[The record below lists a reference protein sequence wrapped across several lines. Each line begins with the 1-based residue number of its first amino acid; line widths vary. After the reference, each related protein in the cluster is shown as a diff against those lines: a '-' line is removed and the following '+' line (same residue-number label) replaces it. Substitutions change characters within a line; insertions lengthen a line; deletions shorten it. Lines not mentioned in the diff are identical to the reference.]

1 MTRRRRKPAVDS
13 PTTLTVLRPYVK
25 QQWPPLLIAA
35 IATLVIA
42 AADVAS
48 PLPLAYLID
57 HVLTVGGKG
66 TEVDLS
72 DFSRS
77 DYFTIAYVGLAVLG
91 IAAAEAIATYQS
103 DLRLELAGERIIHEL
118 RLAIYSQL
126 QRLSISFH
134 ARLQTGDLVTRVT
147 GDVNAIGDIFAGS
160 LGALVSSFLIFLLM
174 LGASLYIDPVLAL
187 CAFAVTPVIALLSFW
202 FRKRARVSSRQMRSR
217 EGEIA
222 SISGEVLGAIREVQ
236 AFGSEEYERAR
247 LEAKSAERW
256 HAGIRASRLE
266 GRFAGMIDFA
276 SEIGI
281 ALVLVVGAYRVH
293 SGDLKLGLLTVMV
306 MYAGKVYRPLSAIA
320 RQGSRISKA
329 LARADRVAEILA
341 ADDVLDDPQNGYN
354 GRRATGEIQLDGVVF
369 GYERE
374 RPALHGLSLL
384 IPAGQRVAVI
394 GRSGAGKST
403 LAALIARFYD
413 PFDGSV
419 LIDGRD
425 LRECRL
431 RWVRNQVGLVLQEGV
446 LFTGTIAD
454 NIAYGVE
461 ADPEQIVA
469 AAKAAAAD
477 EFIEKL
483 PEGYATM
490 LGQRGVGLSGGQR
503 QRIAIAR
510 TILRNPP
517 ILVLD
522 EPTTGLD
529 AESEAAVMEG
539 LDALMRGRTAIMITH
554 SPALA
559 RTADRVIEMADG
571 RIARQGTP
579 QELAGDLRNI
589 RDAAS
594 ADVAVTASRVGPPRD
609 AALTQMSTLLDPDAM
624 ALVLQ
629 RELGRD
635 AQLSRVAIRY
645 LRYKPRKSLVV
656 HYDVRIGDG
665 DFDAVATIAARRN
678 LEAWASDPEYRRLAE
693 MVDGRAPAL
702 RPLNYESELQALIQW
717 MPLDISMPALAH
729 DATQLRTHLQRGD
742 VQIASDGERLRL
754 LAYKPGRRAVLRLDD
769 HVIKIYA
776 GDVEF
781 AGAVTGLEASSRLEG
796 LRIPRREA
804 VLPELHLTCQ
814 AMLPGRPPSAAGD
827 PALAAGEL
835 LAALHR
841 ARLPAL
847 RSFTHADQLRAAAGS
862 AGSVTA
868 VVPELEQ
875 RLTGLLRTLELTIPD
890 QSSLLPAH
898 GDYHSN
904 QLLEIDGALA
914 VIDFDEMCAAAAALD
929 LASYAAHHVNGGEGD
944 MTAASAAL
952 AGLVAGYRVRP
963 HALAWYLSTSILRRA
978 PFPFRFMEP
987 NWPLRIERMV
997 TDAEEALHL

>member
-1 MTRRRRKPAVDS
+1 
-13 PTTLTVLRPYVK
+13 
-25 QQWPPLLIAA
+25 
-35 IATLVIA
+35 
-42 AADVAS
+42 
-48 PLPLAYLID
+48 
-57 HVLTVGGKG
+57 
-66 TEVDLS
+66 
-72 DFSRS
+72 
-77 DYFTIAYVGLAVLG
+77 
-91 IAAAEAIATYQS
+91 
-103 DLRLELAGERIIHEL
+103 
-118 RLAIYSQL
+118 
-126 QRLSISFH
+126 
-134 ARLQTGDLVTRVT
+134 
-147 GDVNAIGDIFAGS
+147 
-160 LGALVSSFLIFLLM
+160 M

-202 FRKRARVSSRQMRSR
+202 FRKRARVSSKQMRSR

-266 GRFAGMIDFA
+266 GRFAGMIDFT

-281 ALVLVVGAYRVH
+281 AIVLVVGAYRVH
-293 SGDLKLGLLTVMV
+293 NGDLRLGLLTVMV

-341 ADDVLDDPQNGYN
+341 ADDVLDDPPNGYN
-354 GRRATGEIQLDGVVF
+354 GGRATGEIQLDEVVF
-369 GYERE
+369 GYDRE
-374 RPALHGLSLL
+374 HPTLHGLSLL

-403 LAALIARFYD
+403 LASLIARFYD

-419 LIDGRD
+419 MIDGRD

-431 RWVRNQVGLVLQEGV
+431 RWVRNQIGLVLQEGV

-461 ADPEQIVA
+461 AEPEQIVA
-469 AAKAAAAD
+469 AAKAAAAH

-483 PEGYATM
+483 PDGYATM

-529 AESEAAVMEG
+529 AESEAQVMEG
-539 LDALMRGRTAIMITH
+539 LDVLMRGRTSIMITH
-554 SPALA
+554 SLVLA
-559 RTADRVIEMADG
+559 RTADRVIEMDEG
-571 RIARQGTP
+571 RIARQGSP
-579 QELAGDLRNI
+579 QELAADLQSI
-589 RDAAS
+589 RDAAV
-594 ADVAVTASRVGPPRD
+594 AGAAVTASRVGPPRD
-609 AALTQMSTLLDPDAM
+609 TALAQMSTLLDPDAM
-624 ALVLQ
+624 APVLQ
-629 RELGRD
+629 RELGAD
-635 AQLSRVAIRY
+635 ALLSRVAIRY

-656 HYDVRIGDG
+656 HYDVMIGDG
-665 DFDAVATIAARRN
+665 LFDAVATIAARRN
-678 LEAWASDPEYRRLAE
+678 LEAWAREPEYRRLAE
-693 MVDGRAPAL
+693 MVDGRSPAL
-702 RPLNYESELQALIQW
+702 RPLNYESELEALIQW
-717 MPLDISMPALAH
+717 LPLDISMPALAH
-729 DATQLRTHLQRGD
+729 DARQLRASLQGAG
-742 VQIASDGERLRL
+742 VQIAPDGERLRL

-776 GDVEF
+776 GDAEF
-781 AGAVTGLEASSRLEG
+781 AGAVTGLEASSHLER
-796 LRIPRREA
+796 LRIPRLEA
-804 VLPELHLTCQ
+804 VLPELNLTCQ
-814 AMLPGRPPSAAGD
+814 AMLPGLPPSAADG
-827 PALAAGEL
+827 PAQSAGAVLAM
-835 LAALHR
+835 LHR
-841 ARLPAL
+841 AHVPGL
-847 RSFTHADQLRAAAGS
+847 RAFTHADQLRAAAGS
-862 AGSVTA
+862 AGSVIA

-875 RLTGLLRTLELTIPD
+875 RLAGLLRMLELTIPD
-890 QSSLLPAH
+890 QSSLVPAH
-898 GDYHSN
+898 GDYHAN
-904 QLLEIDGALA
+904 QLLEIDGELA

-929 LASYAAHHVNGGEGD
+929 LSSYAAHHVNGGEGD

-952 AGLVAGYRVRP
+952 AGLAEGYGIRP
-963 HALAWYLSTSILRRA
+963 HALAWYLSTSILRRS

-987 NWPLRIERMV
+987 NWPMRIERMV
-997 TDAEEALHL
+997 ADAEEALHL

>member
-1 MTRRRRKPAVDS
+1 VTRRRRKTTVDAPS
-13 PTTLTVLRPYVK
+13 TLTVLKPYVS
-25 QQWPPLLIAA
+25 QQWPPLLVAA
-35 IATLVIA
+35 IATLVLA
-42 AADVAS
+42 GADVAS

-66 TEVDLS
+66 TGVDLS
-72 DFSRS
+72 DFTSS
-77 DYFTIAYVGLAVLG
+77 DYHTIAYVGLAVLA

-103 DLRLELAGERIIHEL
+103 DLQLELAGERIIHEL
-118 RLAIYSQL
+118 RLAIYAQL

-134 ARLQTGDLVTRVT
+134 ARLATGDLVTRVT

-160 LGALVSSFLIFLLM
+160 LGALVSSSLIFLLM

-187 CAFAVTPVIALLSFW
+187 CAFSVTPVLALLSFW
-202 FRKRARVSSRQMRSR
+202 FRKRARVSSKQMRSR

-236 AFGSEEYERAR
+236 AFGSEEYEQAR

-266 GRFAGMIDFA
+266 GRFAGLVDFA

-341 ADDVLDDPQNGYN
+341 ADDVLDDPPNGYN
-354 GRRATGEIQLDGVVF
+354 GGRATGEIQLDGVVF
-369 GYERE
+369 GYDRE
-374 RPALHGLSLL
+374 RPTVHGLSLL

-413 PFDGSV
+413 PLEGKV

-431 RWVRNQVGLVLQEGV
+431 RWVRNQIGLVLQEGV

-454 NIAYGVE
+454 NIAYGVVAE
-461 ADPEQIVA
+461 PEQIVA
-469 AAKAAAAD
+469 AAKAAAAH
-477 EFIEKL
+477 EFIESL
-483 PEGYATM
+483 PDGYATV

-529 AESEAAVMEG
+529 AESEAQVMDG
-539 LDALMRGRTAIMITH
+539 LDVLMRGRTAIMITH

-559 RTADRVIEMADG
+559 RTADRVIELEDG

-579 QELAGDLRNI
+579 QELAADLQSI
-589 RDAAS
+589 RAA
-594 ADVAVTASRVGPPRD
+594 AAAGEPVTGSRVAPPRD
-609 AALTQMSTLLDPDAM
+609 AGLPQMSTLLDPDAM
-624 ALVLQ
+624 AEVLQ
-629 RELGRD
+629 RELGEDVR
-635 AQLSRVAIRY
+635 LSQVVVRY

-656 HYDVRIGDG
+656 HYDVTIGDG
-665 DFDAVATIAARRN
+665 LFDAVATIAARRN
-678 LEAWASDPEYRRLAE
+678 VEAWAREPEYRRLAQ
-693 MVDGRAPAL
+693 MVNGRAPAL
-702 RPLNYESELQALIQW
+702 SPLSYESELQALIQW
-717 MPLDISMPALAH
+717 LPLDISMPALAH
-729 DATQLRTHLQRGD
+729 DPLQLRTHLQGAG

-776 GDVEF
+776 GAVEF
-781 AGAVTGLEASSRLEG
+781 AGAVAGLDGSSLLQG
-796 LRIPRREA
+796 LRIPDREA
-804 VLPELHLTCQ
+804 VLPNMHLTCQ
-814 AMLPGRPPSAAGD
+814 SMLPGRPPSSAGD
-827 PALAAGEL
+827 PAQAAGAA
-835 LAALHR
+835 LATLHR
-841 ARLPAL
+841 ARIPDL
-847 RSFTHADQLRAAAGS
+847 RAFTHADQLRAAVGS
-862 AGSVTA
+862 VGSVTA
-868 VVPELEQ
+868 VAPELEP
-875 RLTGLLRTLELTIPD
+875 RLKGLLRTLELTIPVE
-890 QSSLLPAH
+890 SPLVPAH
-898 GDYHSN
+898 GDYHAN

-914 VIDFDEMCAAAAALD
+914 LIDFDEMCTAAASLD
-929 LASYAAHHVNGGEGD
+929 LSSYAAHLVNGGEGD
-944 MTAASAAL
+944 IAAASGAL
-952 AGLVAGYRVRP
+952 EGLVSGYGLRP
-963 HALAWYLSTSILRRA
+963 HALAWYLSTSILRRS
-978 PFPFRFMEP
+978 PFPFRYMEP
-987 NWPLRIERMV
+987 NWPQRIERMV
-997 TDAEEALHL
+997 ADAEEALHL

>member
-1 MTRRRRKPAVDS
+1 MRRRHGKPAVDPS
-13 PTTLTVLRPYVK
+13 TIAVLKPYVK
-25 QQWPPLLIAA
+25 QQWPPLVIAA

-42 AADVAS
+42 AADVAA
-48 PLPLAYLID
+48 PIPLAYLID
-57 HVLTVGGKG
+57 HVLQKGGA
-66 TEVDLS
+66 V
-72 DFSRS
+72 DFSAFTNS
-77 DYFTIAYVGLAVLG
+77 DYRTIAYVGLAVLA

-134 ARLQTGDLVTRVT
+134 SRLQTGDLVTRVT

-160 LGALVSSFLIFLLM
+160 MGALVSSFLTFLLM

-187 CAFAVTPVIALLSFW
+187 CAFAVTPVLALLSLW
-202 FRKRARVSSRQMRSR
+202 FRKRARVSSKQMRSR

-236 AFGSEEYERAR
+236 AFGSEEFERAR

-266 GRFAGMIDFA
+266 GRFAAMIDFA

-281 ALVLVVGAYRVH
+281 ALVLIVGAFRVH
-293 SGDLKLGLLTVMV
+293 DGSLKLGLLTVMV
-306 MYAGKVYRPLSAIA
+306 VYAGKVYRPLSQIA

-341 ADDVLDDPQNGYN
+341 ADEVLDDPPNGYN
-354 GRRATGEIQLDGVVF
+354 GGRAAGEIQLDSVVF
-369 GYERE
+369 GYNPEHPTLR
-374 RPALHGLSLL
+374 GLSLF

-413 PFDGSV
+413 PFNGSV

-425 LRECRL
+425 LRECRV

-461 ADPEQIVA
+461 AEPEQIVA
-469 AAKAAAAD
+469 AAKAAAAH

-483 PEGYATM
+483 PKGYETM

-517 ILVLD
+517 ILLLD

-529 AESEAAVMEG
+529 SESEAAVMAG

-559 RTADRVIEMADG
+559 RSADRVIEVGEG
-571 RIARQGTP
+571 RILRQGTP
-579 QELAGDLRNI
+579 QELASDLQNI
-589 RDAAS
+589 RDAPGEAL
-594 ADVAVTASRVGPPRD
+594 TASRVVPPHD
-609 AALTQMSTLLDPDAM
+609 AALPQMETLLDPDAM

-629 RELGRD
+629 RELGAD
-635 AQLSRVAIRY
+635 APLTRVEVRY

-656 HYDVRIGDG
+656 HYDVTIGDG
-665 DFDAVATIAARRN
+665 FFDAVATIAARRN
-678 LEAWASDPEYRRLAE
+678 LEAWAREPEYRRLAE

-702 RPLNYESELQALIQW
+702 RPLIYESELQALIQW
-717 MPLDISMPALAH
+717 LPLDISMPALAQH
-729 DATQLRTHLQRGD
+729 PVQLRTALQGAG
-742 VQIASDGERLRL
+742 VQIASDGERIRL
-754 LAYKPGRRAVLRLDD
+754 LAYKPGRRAVLRLDE

-776 GDVEF
+776 GEEEF
-781 AGAVTGLEASSRLEG
+781 AGAVRGLDVSSQLQR

-804 VLPELHLTCQ
+804 VLPGLQLTCQ
-814 AMLPGRPPSAAGD
+814 AMLAGRPPSAVGD
-827 PALAAGEL
+827 PGQAAGAVLET
-835 LAALHR
+835 LHR
-841 ARLPAL
+841 QQLAGL
-847 RSFTHADQLRAAAGS
+847 RPFTHADQLRAASAS
-862 AGSVTA
+862 AGSVIA
-868 VVPELEQ
+868 VVPELEE
-875 RLTGLLRTLELTIPD
+875 RLHGLLRMLELTMPE
-890 QSSLLPAH
+890 QSSLVTVH

-904 QLLEIDGALA
+904 QLLEVDGALA
-914 VIDFDEMCAAAAALD
+914 VIDFDEMCAAAPALD
-929 LASYAAHHVNGGEGD
+929 LASYAAHHVNGGEGN

-952 AGLVAGYRVRP
+952 AGLVEGYGIRP
-963 HALAWYLSTSILRRA
+963 HALAWYLSTSILRRS
-978 PFPFRFMEP
+978 PFPFRYMEP
-987 NWPLRIERMV
+987 RWPLRIERMV
-997 TDAEEALHL
+997 ADAEEALHL

>member
-1 MTRRRRKPAVDS
+1 V
-13 PTTLTVLRPYVK
+13 
-25 QQWPPLLIAA
+25 
-35 IATLVIA
+35 
-42 AADVAS
+42 
-48 PLPLAYLID
+48 
-57 HVLTVGGKG
+57 
-66 TEVDLS
+66 
-72 DFSRS
+72 
-77 DYFTIAYVGLAVLG
+77 
-91 IAAAEAIATYQS
+91 
-103 DLRLELAGERIIHEL
+103 
-118 RLAIYSQL
+118 
-126 QRLSISFH
+126 
-134 ARLQTGDLVTRVT
+134 
-147 GDVNAIGDIFAGS
+147 
-160 LGALVSSFLIFLLM
+160 
-174 LGASLYIDPVLAL
+174 YIDPVLAL
-187 CAFAVTPVIALLSFW
+187 CAFAVTPVLALLSFW

-276 SEIGI
+276 SEVGI
-281 ALVLVVGAYRVH
+281 ALVLVVGAVRVH

-341 ADDVLDDPQNGYN
+341 ADDVLDDPPNGYD
-354 GRRATGEIQLDGVVF
+354 GRRATGEIKLEGVVF
-369 GYERE
+369 GYDRE
-374 RPALHGLSLL
+374 RPALHGLSLF

-419 LIDGRD
+419 QIDGHD
-425 LRECRL
+425 LRECKL

-469 AAKAAAAD
+469 AAKSAAAH

-483 PEGYATM
+483 PDGYATM
-490 LGQRGVGLSGGQR
+490 LGQRGIGLSGGQR

-510 TILRNPP
+510 TILRNPA

-579 QELAGDLRNI
+579 QELAGDLRSI

-594 ADVAVTASRVGPPRD
+594 AEVGLTASRVGPPRD

-624 ALVLQ
+624 SLVLQ
-629 RELGRD
+629 RELGPNV
-635 AQLSRVAIRY
+635 QLSRVGIRY

-678 LEAWASDPEYRRLAE
+678 LEAWASEPAYRQLAE
-693 MVDGRAPAL
+693 LVDGRAPAL

-717 MPLDISMPALAH
+717 LPLDISMPALAH
-729 DATQLRTHLQRGD
+729 DAIQLRAYLERAD
-742 VQIASDGERLRL
+742 VQIAPHGERLRL

-781 AGAVTGLEASSRLEG
+781 AGAVTGLEASSHLER

-804 VLPELHLTCQ
+804 VLPDLHLTCQ
-814 AMLPGRPPSAAGD
+814 AMLPGRPPTAAGD
-827 PALAAGEL
+827 PAPAAGEV
-835 LAALHR
+835 LARLHR
-841 ARLPAL
+841 SRLPGL
-847 RSFTHADQLRAAAGS
+847 RPFTHADQLRAAAGS
-862 AGSVTA
+862 AGSVAA

-875 RLTGLLRTLELTIPD
+875 RLTALLRMLELTIPD

-904 QLLEIDGALA
+904 QLLEIDGTLA
-914 VIDFDEMCAAAAALD
+914 VIDFDEMCVAAAALD
-929 LASYAAHHVNGGEGD
+929 LASYAAHSVNGGEGD

-952 AGLVAGYRVRP
+952 AGLVAGYGVRP

>member
-1 MTRRRRKPAVDS
+1 
-13 PTTLTVLRPYVK
+13 
-25 QQWPPLLIAA
+25 
-35 IATLVIA
+35 
-42 AADVAS
+42 
-48 PLPLAYLID
+48 
-57 HVLTVGGKG
+57 
-66 TEVDLS
+66 
-72 DFSRS
+72 
-77 DYFTIAYVGLAVLG
+77 
-91 IAAAEAIATYQS
+91 
-103 DLRLELAGERIIHEL
+103 
-118 RLAIYSQL
+118 
-126 QRLSISFH
+126 
-134 ARLQTGDLVTRVT
+134 
-147 GDVNAIGDIFAGS
+147 
-160 LGALVSSFLIFLLM
+160 
-174 LGASLYIDPVLAL
+174 
-187 CAFAVTPVIALLSFW
+187 
-202 FRKRARVSSRQMRSR
+202 
-217 EGEIA
+217 
-222 SISGEVLGAIREVQ
+222 
-236 AFGSEEYERAR
+236 
-247 LEAKSAERW
+247 
-256 HAGIRASRLE
+256 
-266 GRFAGMIDFA
+266 MIDFA

-281 ALVLVVGAYRVH
+281 ALVLVVGALQVH

-341 ADDVLDDPQNGYN
+341 ADDVLDDPPNGYN
-354 GRRATGEIQLDGVVF
+354 GGRATGEIQLDGVVF
-369 GYERE
+369 GYDRE

-419 LIDGRD
+419 QIDGRD

-477 EFIEKL
+477 EFIEQL
-483 PEGYATM
+483 PDGYATM

-559 RTADRVIEMADG
+559 RTADRVIEMDNG

-579 QELAGDLRNI
+579 HELAADLRNI

-594 ADVAVTASRVGPPRD
+594 SDAAVTASRVGPPRD

-629 RELGRD
+629 RELGRETP
-635 AQLSRVAIRY
+635 LSRVAIRY

-656 HYDVRIGDG
+656 HYDVTIGDG

-678 LEAWASDPEYRRLAE
+678 LEAWASEPAYRRLAE

-717 MPLDISMPALAH
+717 LPLDISMPALAH
-729 DATQLRTHLQRGD
+729 DAVQLRSYLQRAD

-754 LAYKPGRRAVLRLDD
+754 LAYKPGRRAVLRLDQ

-804 VLPELHLTCQ
+804 VLPELQLTCQ

-827 PALAAGEL
+827 PAQAAGAV
-835 LAALHR
+835 LAGLHR
-841 ARLPAL
+841 SRLPGL
-847 RSFTHADQLRAAAGS
+847 RPFTHADQLRAAAGS

-875 RLTGLLRTLELTIPD
+875 RLTGLLRMLELTIPD

-914 VIDFDEMCAAAAALD
+914 VIDFDEMCAASAALD
-929 LASYAAHHVNGGEGD
+929 VASYAAHHVNGGEGD

-952 AGLVAGYRVRP
+952 AGLVAGYGVRP

>member
-1 MTRRRRKPAVDS
+1 MSSPLAAYARERGAQRVEVTPNAVAPERFSDLPPRDPSAPPVAVFSGALRPWHGIETIAEAWALLDGEAPRLRVIGDGPARDIVAAAGAEMLGAVPHEQVPRLLGEADIGLAPYSPDAPAYFSPLKLFEYLAAGLAIVAADIPGVRDVTGSEAAVLIPPGDAPALAREVAVLARRSRRARAPRLRSSGAGCGAHLAAARAAHHRSRQGALGRTGGSVTRGRRKRAVDS
-13 PTTLTVLRPYVK
+13 PTTLTVLRPYVR
-25 QQWPPLLIAA
+25 QQWPPLLVAA

-77 DYFTIAYVGLAVLG
+77 DYFTIGYVGLAVLG

-187 CAFAVTPVIALLSFW
+187 CAFAVTPVLALLSFW

-354 GRRATGEIQLDGVVF
+354 GRRATGEIQLDDVVF
-369 GYERE
+369 GYDRE
-374 RPALHGLSLL
+374 HPALHGLSLF

-419 LIDGRD
+419 LIDGHD

-454 NIAYGVE
+454 NIAYGIE
-461 ADPEQIVA
+461 AEPEQIVA
-469 AAKAAAAD
+469 AAKAAAAH

-483 PEGYATM
+483 PDGYATM
-490 LGQRGVGLSGGQR
+490 LGQRGVGSL
-503 QRIAIAR
+503 
-510 TILRNPP
+510 
-517 ILVLD
+517 
-522 EPTTGLD
+522 
-529 AESEAAVMEG
+529 
-539 LDALMRGRTAIMITH
+539 GR
-554 SPALA
+554 P
-559 RTADRVIEMADG
+559 
-571 RIARQGTP
+571 
-579 QELAGDLRNI
+579 
-589 RDAAS
+589 AS
-594 ADVAVTASRVGPPRD
+594 ADRDCPHDPAQPADPRARRADDRSRRRERGGRDGGPRCADARAYRDHDHAFAGARAYRGSRDRDGTTAASRVR
-609 AALTQMSTLLDPDAM
+609 
-624 ALVLQ
+624 
-629 RELGRD
+629 
-635 AQLSRVAIRY
+635 
-645 LRYKPRKSLVV
+645 
-656 HYDVRIGDG
+656 
-665 DFDAVATIAARRN
+665 ARRR
-678 LEAWASDPEYRRLAE
+678 S
-693 MVDGRAPAL
+693 
-702 RPLNYESELQALIQW
+702 
-717 MPLDISMPALAH
+717 
-729 DATQLRTHLQRGD
+729 
-742 VQIASDGERLRL
+742 
-754 LAYKPGRRAVLRLDD
+754 
-769 HVIKIYA
+769 
-776 GDVEF
+776 
-781 AGAVTGLEASSRLEG
+781 
-796 LRIPRREA
+796 
-804 VLPELHLTCQ
+804 
-814 AMLPGRPPSAAGD
+814 
-827 PALAAGEL
+827 
-835 LAALHR
+835 
-841 ARLPAL
+841 LPA
-847 RSFTHADQLRAAAGS
+847 TC
-862 AGSVTA
+862 
-868 VVPELEQ
+868 
-875 RLTGLLRTLELTIPD
+875 
-890 QSSLLPAH
+890 
-898 GDYHSN
+898 
-904 QLLEIDGALA
+904 GAFA
-914 VIDFDEMCAAAAALD
+914 
-929 LASYAAHHVNGGEGD
+929 
-944 MTAASAAL
+944 T
-952 AGLVAGYRVRP
+952 RP
-963 HALAWYLSTSILRRA
+963 RPTR
-978 PFPFRFMEP
+978 P
-987 NWPLRIERMV
+987 
-997 TDAEEALHL
+997 